1 MGRVRKPFRPLLMQR
16 SDPRRVQPLVQHG
29 HISGQLAALSSSG
42 CVCVQMFIPQE
53 SASGCGAACTQTT
66 MSDDKKPP
74 VDSKSSPDAPS
85 TPQRLPPTSDINE
98 LHARFRADPRF
109 NPPTPSI
116 LTRLALLVLVIILFW
131 FGVNM
136 RKELAT
142 PPPEVQAMR

>member
-1 MGRVRKPFRPLLMQR
+1 MVDVADKEVLRSGGPELYECFPRP
-16 SDPRRVQPLVQHG
+16 
-29 HISGQLAALSSSG
+29 
-42 CVCVQMFIPQE
+42 
-53 SASGCGAACTQTT
+53 AACTQTT
-66 MSDDKKPP
+66 MSDDKKPL

-85 TPQRLPPTSDINE
+85 TPQRLPPTGDINE